1 MKTKVS
7 KSVDVGRRLC
17 GAGVSPANDELPSA
31 VVPEDIQLKKV
42 PEIDE
47 IKGLLKGLA
56 LVDSAIRE
64 ERDRALA
71 DDCAGNKRLD

>member
-17 GAGVSPANDELPSA
+17 GAGVSPAIHELPPTTL
-31 VVPEDIQLKKV
+31 PEDIRPKKV

-56 LVDSAIRE
+56 LYDSAIRE
-64 ERDRALA
+64 KRERAFA
-71 DDCAGNKRLD
+71 DDFAGNLGLD